1 MLTKLYRMTKKRRA
15 EKSFKKNALLSER
28 SLIFHTANC
37 TNSGRKEQIAID
49 EHCEIKG
56 CVCCHGNGKVII
68 GKHFYMGGFSYIHA
82 ADSISIGDCV
92 IVSNHVRIM
101 DNNSHPTDPDK
112 RKEMSLAGSTQAD
125 GTVSPLWSATL
136 AEHAPVVIEDN
147 VWIGE
152 FASIMKGVTIG
163 KGAIIGS
170 HAVVTKDVPP
180 YSVVAGNPARIV
192 KSLRPREKNDSS
204 TKA

>member
-1 MLTKLYRMTKKRRA
+1 MLTKIYRLIKKSRA
-15 EKSFKKNALLSER
+15 EKSFRKNALMGDR
-28 SLIFHTANC
+28 SLISHTANC
-37 TNSGRKEQIAID
+37 TNFGKKEQIVID

-56 CVCCHGNGKVII
+56 CICSHGSGKVTI

-112 RKEMSLAGSTQAD
+112 RKEMSLDGSIHAN
-125 GTVSPLWSATL
+125 GTSSPLWSATL
-136 AEHAPVVIEDN
+136 AEHAPVIIEDN

-163 KGAIIGS
+163 KGSVIGC

-180 YSVVAGNPARIV
+180 YSIVAGNPARIV
-192 KSLRPREKNDSS
+192 KSLHPTKENDSS
-204 TKA
+204 AKA